1 MIMSKIV
8 RFAASMFLVLGLA
21 QGHAVDKIHVEP
33 TDPVKAMQTLQT
45 STINGHYWKY
55 LRYYQGQITTKTCGL
70 ASVAMVMNTLDIDA
84 PFVPEYYP
92 VKQFNQK
99 NFLNEKNS
107 AIRSFKQIEV
117 DGMTLPEMAKMLI
130 VGWPVDVTVYHASE
144 LSLDQF
150 RRVLLET
157 LASEDQRVI
166 GNFKNDILE
175 GASGYG
181 HLSPIAA
188 YNKDTDEV
196 LIMDVARHF
205 TGPYWT
211 GVERLYQAAG
221 TMDSTSEKS
230 RGLLVIQAK

>member
-1 MIMSKIV
+1 MIISKIV

-21 QGHAVDKIHVEP
+21 QSHAVDKIHVEP

-70 ASVAMVMNTLDIDA
+70 ASAAMVMNTLDIEA

-117 DGMTLPEMAKMLI
+117 DGMTLPEMAKMFT
-130 VGWPVDVTVYHASE
+130 VDWPVDVTVYHASE

-157 LASEDQRVI
+157 LASKDQRVI

-175 GASGYG
+175 GASRYG

-211 GVERLYQAAG
+211 SVERLYQAAN
-221 TMDSTSEKS
+221 TMDSSSEKS